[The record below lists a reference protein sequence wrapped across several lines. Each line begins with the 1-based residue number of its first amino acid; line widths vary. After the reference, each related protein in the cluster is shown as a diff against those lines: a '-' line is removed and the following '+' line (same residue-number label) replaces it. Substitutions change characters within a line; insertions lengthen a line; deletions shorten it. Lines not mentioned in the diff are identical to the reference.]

1 MANNSWNL
9 VMDDNYIN
17 EVKSYVISASTDAND
32 KLEVLI
38 ETLNRASAEGCTD
51 GKTAEMLKLFSE
63 RVSNLSGLILKYGQ
77 ECVSLAE
84 QFYDEIDTIDENLY

>member
-51 GKTAEMLKLFSE
+51 GKTAEMLKLN
-63 RVSNLSGLILKYGQ
+63 RNPDIWGKRKWDN
-77 ECVSLAE
+77 CKM
-84 QFYDEIDTIDENLY
+84 